1 MPRGKIPQ
9 PEDKVDSASS
19 GLTSYRYRI
28 TFGKGR
34 ELRFTGHLDLHRAWE
49 RTFRR
54 ARIPLAYS
62 EGYNPRPKINIGAA
76 LPLGCTSE
84 ADLIDLQLIHEVET
98 AELAERLE
106 AAAPPGLTISAIE
119 PVAEGSPKLQ
129 KLITSSEYV
138 IPIPDQ
144 DQEQIQAR
152 IRAQLAADKLPRVRR
167 GKEYDLRPL
176 IEDMIL
182 LDSRELRLRLAARSG
197 ATGRPDE
204 VLLALELDPIPL
216 VPHRVLLILRDLG

>member
-1 MPRGKIPQ
+1 M
-9 PEDKVDSASS
+9 
-19 GLTSYRYRI
+19 
-28 TFGKGR
+28 
-34 ELRFTGHLDLHRAWE
+34 
-49 RTFRR
+49 
-54 ARIPLAYS
+54 
-62 EGYNPRPKINIGAA
+62 
-76 LPLGCTSE
+76 GCTSE

-98 AELAERLE
+98 AELAERLD

-182 LDSRELRLRLAARSG
+182 LDSLELRLRLAARSG

-216 VPHRVLLILRDLG
+216 VPHRVLLILRDSD